1 MSDLAH
7 FMAHAALVGFGA
19 TACMDAWWLLQ
30 KRVFGVP
37 VLDYAMVGRWLGHLA
52 RGRMRHVAI
61 KAATP
66 VGGERA
72 LGWIAHYAIGI
83 GIAALLLA
91 LVGVGW
97 AHAPSLA
104 PALVVGL
111 ISVLAPFLV
120 LQPAL
125 GAGIAASQ
133 TPHPGAARRRSLTT
147 HLVFGLGLYLA
158 AEGWAS
164 LFSW

>member
-1 MSDLAH
+1 
-7 FMAHAALVGFGA
+7 
-19 TACMDAWWLLQ
+19 
-30 KRVFGVP
+30 
-37 VLDYAMVGRWLGHLA
+37 
-52 RGRMRHVAI
+52 MRHVAI

-104 PALVVGL
+104 PALVRRYRPRWTVVGL

-133 TPHPGAARRRSLTT
+133 TPHPGAARRRSLVT

-158 AEGWAS
+158 AAGWAS
-164 LFSW
+164 LFSWRAPERRVR